1 MRKLLFFHASWCGPC
16 RRYEKEVIA
25 PLERIAGAEYV
36 ERVDAWEQPQ
46 MAEKYGVKKLPSVF
60 LMDGGKFVKRLE
72 GPVNL
77 EEIAGWLKGA

>member
-1 MRKLLFFHASWCGPC
+1 MRRLLFFYASWCGPC

-25 PLERIAGAEYV
+25 PLERIAGAERV

-46 MAEKYGVKKLPSVF
+46 MAEKYGVKKIPSVF
-60 LMDGGKFVKRLE
+60 LMDGEIFVKRLE

-77 EEIAGWLKGA
+77 EEVAGWLKGA